1 MSTATLE
8 RQARVCA
15 RDPFDL
21 NDHEAYAR
29 WREHKLAHLPRTAE
43 ALIVEVRDPQALSH
57 AERGALNARLR
68 SANMAIYASARR
80 SPDKDLPRAIGRQFG
95 LARLD
100 ANWLADED
108 GISSVTVRAE
118 PTRQDFIPYTDRPI
132 RWHTDGYYNPPHKR
146 IRAMVLHCVQ
156 DAQSGGE
163 NALLDHEIAYLRL
176 RDADPAH
183 IAALMAPDAM
193 LIPERADAL
202 GVARAAQAGPVF
214 TVCDDGRLHMRY
226 TARTRS
232 IAWKNDAATQAAVRA
247 LEALLASDDPAIC
260 RTRLAPGMGL
270 LCANVLHD
278 RSGFVDDP
286 ARPRLLYRARYY
298 DALPV

>member
-1 MSTATLE
+1 MSS
-8 RQARVCA
+8 VCA
-15 RDPFDL
+15 NIRSPFDL
-21 NDHEAYAR
+21 DDDAAYAH
-29 WREHKLAHLPRTAE
+29 WRERKLSALPHTLA
-43 ALIVEVRDPQALSH
+43 ALIVEVRDPRALDR
-57 AERGALNARLR
+57 AEREALAARLR
-68 SANMAIYASARR
+68 TGNMAIYASPVHGA
-80 SPDKDLPRAIGRQFG
+80 DKDIPRALGAQFG

-108 GISSVTVRAE
+108 GISSVTVRE
-118 PTRQDFIPYTDRPI
+118 SGTRQDFIPYTDRAI
-132 RWHTDGYYNPPHKR
+132 RWHTDGYYNPPARR

-156 DAQSGGE
+156 DAAHGGE
-163 NALLDHEIAYLRL
+163 NALLDHEIVYLRL

-193 LIPERADAL
+193 TIPERIDDN
-202 GVARAAQAGPVF
+202 GVARPAQSGPVF
-214 TVCDDGRLHMRY
+214 TICDDGRLHMRY

-232 IAWKNDAATQAAVRA
+232 IAWKDDAPTRAAVA
-247 LEALLASDDPAIC
+247 QLEALLASDDPAIL
-260 RTRLAPGMGL
+260 RERLLPGMGL

-298 DALPV
+298 DALRV

>member
-57 AERGALNARLR
+57 AERGALNARLH

-247 LEALLASDDPAIC
+247 LEALLASDDPAIW

-278 RSGFVDDP
+278 RSGFIDDP

>member
-1 MSTATLE
+1 MLFRS
-8 RQARVCA
+8 
-15 RDPFDL
+15 
-21 NDHEAYAR
+21 
-29 WREHKLAHLPRTAE
+29 
-43 ALIVEVRDPQALSH
+43 VRDPQALSY
-57 AERGALNARLR
+57 AERGALNTRLH

-232 IAWKNDAATQAAVRA
+232 IAWKNDAATQTAVRA
-247 LEALLASDDPAIC
+247 LEA
-260 RTRLAPGMGL
+260 
-270 LCANVLHD
+270 
-278 RSGFVDDP
+278 
-286 ARPRLLYRARYY
+286 
-298 DALPV
+298 

>member
-1 MSTATLE
+1 MTTALLE
-8 RQARVCA
+8 RRSRVCA
-15 RDPFDL
+15 HSPFDL
-21 NDHEAYAR
+21 DDHAAYAR
-29 WREHKLAHLPRTAE
+29 WREHKLLHLPRSAE
-43 ALIVEVRDPQALSH
+43 ALIVEVRDPHALTP
-57 AERGALNARLR
+57 AECSAITERLR
-68 SANMAIYASARR
+68 HANMAIYASTPRG
-80 SPDKDLPRAIGRQFG
+80 PDKDLPRAIGRQFG
-95 LARLD
+95 LAHLD

-108 GISSVTVRAE
+108 GISSVTVREAQ
-118 PTRQDFIPYTDRPI
+118 TRQDFIPYTDRPI
-132 RWHTDGYYNPPHKR
+132 RWHTDGYYNPPDKR

-163 NALLDHEIAYLRL
+163 NALLDHELAYLRL
-176 RDADPAH
+176 RDADPAY

-193 LIPERADAL
+193 TIPERTDAL

-232 IAWKNDAATQAAVRA
+232 IVWKCDAATQAAVQA
-247 LEALLASDDPAIC
+247 LEAVLNTDPSIL

-278 RSGFVDDP
+278 RSGFTDDP

>member
-57 AERGALNARLR
+57 AERGALNTRLH

-118 PTRQDFIPYTDRPI
+118 PTRQDFKI
-132 RWHTDGYYNPPHKR
+132 G
-146 IRAMVLHCVQ
+146 RAHV
-156 DAQSGGE
+156 
-163 NALLDHEIAYLRL
+163 
-176 RDADPAH
+176 
-183 IAALMAPDAM
+183 
-193 LIPERADAL
+193 
-202 GVARAAQAGPVF
+202 
-214 TVCDDGRLHMRY
+214 
-226 TARTRS
+226 
-232 IAWKNDAATQAAVRA
+232 
-247 LEALLASDDPAIC
+247 
-260 RTRLAPGMGL
+260 
-270 LCANVLHD
+270 
-278 RSGFVDDP
+278 
-286 ARPRLLYRARYY
+286 
-298 DALPV
+298 

>member
-57 AERGALNARLR
+57 AERGALNTRLH

-95 LARLD
+95 LASLD